1 MPRFFFN
8 LRDEVSVEDCEG
20 RELPDSDKA
29 REVAVG
35 YARGMMSEDVKD
47 GRLVLKDEID
57 IVDERG
63 EKVLTLPF
71 RDAIDIEE

>member
-1 MPRFFFN
+1 MPKFFFN
-8 LRDEVSVEDCEG
+8 LRDDVWVEDCEG
-20 RELPDSDKA
+20 KELPDAAKA
-29 REVAVG
+29 REEAVR

-57 IVDERG
+57 IVDEKG
-63 EKVLTLPF
+63 DPVLTLPF